1 MFRRQCSCSLA
12 MGPSAPRL
20 QSKVARLGLSRSVV
34 FTGVR
39 EDVSRLVSAFDVFLF
54 PSFYEGLGLA
64 VIEAQALGIPCV
76 ISDAIPPEVDIGLGL
91 VEKLSLQQSTST
103 WIEAIRRRADR
114 KQGIASE
121 ATADAAPE
129 ERVRHIVG
137 CRHLVPGLRCF
148 SREQNWP
155 IWNF

>member
-1 MFRRQCSCSLA
+1 LIKDV
-12 MGPSAPRL
+12 PSAMLVLVGDGSERAEIA
-20 QSKVARLGLSRSVV
+20 SKVARLGLNRSVV

-39 EDVSRLVSAFDVFLF
+39 EDVNRLVSAFDVFLF

-121 ATADAAPE
+121 ATADA
-129 ERVRHIVG
+129 
-137 CRHLVPGLRCF
+137 LRG
-148 SREQNWP
+148 SGYDISSVVATLYQVYAVSA
-155 IWNF
+155 